1 MAIFDEIMEKMPDP
15 AAPAA
20 PPVVPPAAAAPP
32 APPAE
37 SHAPE
42 GEKRIHQY
50 KDQFE
55 KEYPEKK

>member
-1 MAIFDEIMEKMPDP
+1 MALFDEIMEKIPDP
-15 AAPAA
+15 APPAA
-20 PPVVPPAAAAPP
+20 PPPAAPP
-32 APPAE
+32 AGTPPVAAPPPAD
-37 SHAPE
+37 S